1 MVEIFFYSY
10 LISLH
15 IYICG
20 YLFYYIIIDKKIRE
34 SDNIFEFLFFG
45 IFLIGFISL
54 FLNFFVSLN
63 KFINLI
69 IFFSPFVLF
78 LLIFNKNFLK
88 KILVLS
94 IPISLLL
101 LLTMSY
107 DGTYRPDAGSYHLPY
122 ISILNEHKIL
132 IGISNIHFRFGHT
145 SIIQYVSSIYNNY
158 IFGEQGITVPIGLIF
173 CNFIGYCIYELFNR
187 KNNYLQKI
195 LIFSLV
201 SFVFFRVNRYSDF
214 GNDAPAN
221 LLFFYL
227 IIESVKGTDAIIKL
241 KKTILAST
249 FIFLNKVTLLLGFL
263 IPLFYIFRN
272 LKIKFLLNKVS
283 IFSLIFLSLY
293 FGKNILVSGCLMFPI
308 EQTCIEKVFWY
319 DKNSDRGSNAINTRL
334 ENEAWTKGWMN
345 QKGQKKSHEDYLKNY
360 NWLEIWISSEGK
372 KIIDKLLP
380 YSIFT
385 IILLISL
392 LIYEKKNKN
401 IIKNKPNLS
410 IDFYLCLVV
419 SIFGSILWF
428 LKFPVFRYGYSYLIT
443 FLAILIVTCIKNFSF
458 FLNERKTVKYFRI
471 TIIVMFV
478 GISLKNINRIYQG
491 INNNIVAWPNIYN
504 SELVFKKNENIE
516 VKKGNKI
523 IFYKSNKGECYF
535 SKSPCTHF
543 YNGKDFNLNE
553 INVKNIRGYK
563 IYFFN

>member
-1 MVEIFFYSY
+1 MIEIFFYSY

-419 SIFGSILWF
+419 SIVGSILWF

-458 FLNERKTVKYFRI
+458 FLNERKTIKYFRI

-478 GISLKNINRIYQG
+478 GISLKNINRIYEG

>member
-1 MVEIFFYSY
+1 MIEIFFYSY

-345 QKGQKKSHEDYLKNY
+345 QKGQKKSHADYLKNY
-360 NWLEIWISSEGK
+360 NWVEIWISSEGK

-419 SIFGSILWF
+419 SIVGSILWF

-458 FLNERKTVKYFRI
+458 FLNERKTIKYFRI

-478 GISLKNINRIYQG
+478 GISLKNINRIYEG

-523 IFYKSNKGECYF
+523 IFYKSKKGECYF

>member
-227 IIESVKGTDAIIKL
+227 IIESIKGTDAIIKL

-401 IIKNKPNLS
+401 IIRNKPNLS

-419 SIFGSILWF
+419 SIVGSILWF

-458 FLNERKTVKYFRI
+458 FLNERKTIKYFRI

>member
-1 MVEIFFYSY
+1 
-10 LISLH
+10 
-15 IYICG
+15 
-20 YLFYYIIIDKKIRE
+20 
-34 SDNIFEFLFFG
+34 
-45 IFLIGFISL
+45 
-54 FLNFFVSLN
+54 
-63 KFINLI
+63 
-69 IFFSPFVLF
+69 
-78 LLIFNKNFLK
+78 
-88 KILVLS
+88 
-94 IPISLLL
+94 
-101 LLTMSY
+101 MSY

-158 IFGEQGITVPIGLIF
+158 IFGEQGITVPIGLVF

-187 KNNYLQKI
+187 KNNHLQKV

-227 IIESVKGTDAIIKL
+227 IIESVKGTDVIIKL

-263 IPLFYIFRN
+263 IPLFYIFGN

-283 IFSLIFLSLY
+283 IFSLIFLFLY
-293 FGKNILVSGCLMFPI
+293 FGKNILVSGCLMFPVV
-308 EQTCIEKVFWY
+308 QTCIEKVFWY

-345 QKGQKKSHEDYLKNY
+345 QEGRKKSHEDYLKNY
-360 NWLEIWISSEGK
+360 NWVEIWISSEGK

-392 LIYEKKNKN
+392 YIYEKKYKN

-419 SIFGSILWF
+419 SIVGSILWF

-443 FLAILIVTCIKNFSF
+443 FLAILIVMCIKNFSF
-458 FLNERKTVKYFRI
+458 FLNERKTIKYFRI
-471 TIIVMFV
+471 TIIIMFV

-516 VKKGNKI
+516 IKKGNKI

>member
-1 MVEIFFYSY
+1 MDEIFFYSY

-187 KNNYLQKI
+187 KNIYLQKI

-283 IFSLIFLSLY
+283 IFSLISLSLY

-345 QKGQKKSHEDYLKNY
+345 QKGQKILRGLLKNY
-360 NWLEIWISSEGK
+360 NWLK
-372 KIIDKLLP
+372 
-380 YSIFT
+380 
-385 IILLISL
+385 
-392 LIYEKKNKN
+392 
-401 IIKNKPNLS
+401 
-410 IDFYLCLVV
+410 
-419 SIFGSILWF
+419 
-428 LKFPVFRYGYSYLIT
+428 YG
-443 FLAILIVTCIKNFSF
+443 
-458 FLNERKTVKYFRI
+458 
-471 TIIVMFV
+471 
-478 GISLKNINRIYQG
+478 
-491 INNNIVAWPNIYN
+491 
-504 SELVFKKNENIE
+504 
-516 VKKGNKI
+516 
-523 IFYKSNKGECYF
+523 
-535 SKSPCTHF
+535 
-543 YNGKDFNLNE
+543 
-553 INVKNIRGYK
+553 
-563 IYFFN
+563 

>member
-419 SIFGSILWF
+419 SIVGSILWF

-458 FLNERKTVKYFRI
+458 FLNERKTIKYFRI

>member
-1 MVEIFFYSY
+1 MIEIFFYSY

-20 YLFYYIIIDKKIRE
+20 YLFYYIIIDKKIGE
-34 SDNIFEFLFFG
+34 SDNIFEFFFFG

-158 IFGEQGITVPIGLIF
+158 IFGEQGITVPIGLVF

-187 KNNYLQKI
+187 KNNHLQKV

-227 IIESVKGTDAIIKL
+227 IIESVKGTDVIIKL

-283 IFSLIFLSLY
+283 IFSLIFLFLY
-293 FGKNILVSGCLMFPI
+293 FGKNILVSGCLMFPV

-345 QKGQKKSHEDYLKNY
+345 QEGRKKSHEDYLKNY
-360 NWLEIWISSEGK
+360 NWVEIWISSEGK

-392 LIYEKKNKN
+392 YIYEKKYKN

-419 SIFGSILWF
+419 SIVGSILWF

-443 FLAILIVTCIKNFSF
+443 FLAILIVMCIKNFSF
-458 FLNERKTVKYFRI
+458 FLNERKTIKYFRI
-471 TIIVMFV
+471 TIIIMFV

-516 VKKGNKI
+516 IKKGNKI

-553 INVKNIRGYK
+553 INVKKIRGYK